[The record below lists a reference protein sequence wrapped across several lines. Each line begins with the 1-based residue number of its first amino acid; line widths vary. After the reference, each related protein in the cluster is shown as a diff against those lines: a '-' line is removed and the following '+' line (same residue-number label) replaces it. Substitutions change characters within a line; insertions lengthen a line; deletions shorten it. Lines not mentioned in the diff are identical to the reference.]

1 MAVMSIRISDKKRK
15 LLKII
20 SSLEGKS
27 MSALVEEWIED
38 HVKKNEKDYAEQLE
52 EREINMIMRLS
63 EPAFMEWNNDADNV
77 YDDL

>member
-38 HVKKNEKDYAEQLE
+38 YVKKNEEDYAEQLE